1 MSGAVEEPPAGGL
14 IGFCGDGVRQVCRLD
29 GPVAGWLV
37 TGGEADLFAV
47 RRAGLSP
54 SRRHHVARLP
64 AGGLVPT
71 STALGAW
78 QLILV
83 PLPGTELRGLSRRHL
98 SLLERHVR
106 LDHAPAEGAALRAR
120 TAATE
125 LVAAVDLVL
134 VSIADAMR
142 RGQAPREASTL
153 HGREI
158 VSLAEGSALT
168 SVSGAWWLRSAGGQ
182 LRRNGGGPAEMSG
195 EQELLLIVGRDWVVA
210 ESPCAVESLGSWDLL
225 VTGQLRS
232 AVDQHVARL
241 LRMVE
246 TRIEE
251 ADAALLRT
259 VARRRDAD
267 AAVVAAAAR
276 RSIGVIGAGEAV
288 PVPAS
293 APDFDRYGRAVSV
306 IRVVTEGMGSPV
318 HEPTDRS
325 RTPLDDRVAVHA
337 VCRAS
342 SLFLREVQL
351 PAHWWRQDLGPL
363 VGWRVGDDAQPAVAV
378 PLLFHRGRYHHVDPD
393 TRAHGPV
400 DAGFAAGIA
409 AEATQVQAP
418 LPLAAR
424 MRHLLRAGLFGAAR
438 DVRGLLFAA
447 ACVAL
452 LGLGVPLATGEV
464 LGQLARQGK
473 VDGLLGFVG
482 LMLCAAVVAG
492 LVGVVQNLRLLR
504 LDGRLQSGAQLAIW
518 DRLMRLPARF
528 FTSRSSG
535 EIANSMLGIS
545 FVGEALSALLPQ
557 IVSAAATVV
566 VTLGM
571 LLLVEPV
578 LGLWGVGIVA
588 VTALVF
594 GTFAVLIVRQQ
605 RSALPAEHRAAAMT
619 NQLLGGIVKIKLAAA
634 EARAHARWSELAAVA
649 RAALQRVRQ
658 SQAGLVAFATVLPV
672 AGQLILFAVLMGP
685 LAGRVP
691 PADFFIL
698 NVGFA
703 MLLGALLVLVAAGVE
718 VIAAVPRLGN
728 LREILRAE
736 PEARPDR
743 VDPGELRGEIALH
756 RLTFAYQ
763 PDEPPVLV
771 DIDLHVR
778 PGEFVAIVGP
788 SGCGK
793 STLLRLLLGFERQQQ
808 GAVLYDGQDLS
819 ELDVHAVRRQCGV
832 VLQDGQLFAGSVRDN
847 ICGAGSFTLDQVWE
861 AARMAGLASD
871 LEALPMGMSTM
882 VPFGGGTLS
891 VGQRQRVLIARA
903 LAPRPRI
910 IFFDEATSALDNRT
924 QEMVTRSTAA
934 LAATRVI
941 IAHRLSTVRAAD
953 TIVVLEAGRIV
964 QRGSYDELM
973 DQPEGLFHRLARRQ
987 LLVESEGS
995 DAMPAGRQPDGQP
1008 ATG

>member
-1 MSGAVEEPPAGGL
+1 MSDPVQGIPADGL
-14 IGFCGDGVRQVCRLD
+14 IGFCGDAVRRACRLD

-47 RRAGLSP
+47 RRAGMSP
-54 SRRHHVARLP
+54 SRRHHVARIP

-71 STALGAW
+71 STAIGAW
-78 QLILV
+78 QLFLV
-83 PLPGTELRGLSRRHL
+83 PLPGTELRGLPRGQL
-98 SLLERHVR
+98 SLLERYVR
-106 LDHAPAEGAALRAR
+106 LGRPTEEGASRRAR
-120 TAATE
+120 DAARE
-125 LVAAVDLVL
+125 LVAAVDSVL
-134 VSIADAMR
+134 VGVADALR
-142 RGQAPREASTL
+142 RGQAPRTASTL
-153 HGREI
+153 RGREI

-168 SVSGAWWLRSAGGQ
+168 STGGAWWLRSAGGQ
-182 LRRNGGGPAEMSG
+182 LRRNDGGPAEMSG
-195 EQELLLIVGRDWVVA
+195 ERELLLMVGRDWVVA
-210 ESPCAVESLGSWDLL
+210 ESACVVESHSSADLL
-225 VTGQLRS
+225 AAGQLRS

-251 ADAALLRT
+251 ADAALLSA
-259 VARRRDAD
+259 VRRRRQVD
-267 AAVVAAAAR
+267 AAMLAAAAR
-276 RSIGVIGAGEAV
+276 RSIGVIGAGETVAV
-288 PVPAS
+288 PDTEPG
-293 APDFDRYGRAVSV
+293 FDRYGRAAAVV
-306 IRVVTEGMGSPV
+306 RVVTEGTGSPV
-318 HEPTDRS
+318 NEPPDRA
-325 RTPLDDRVAVHA
+325 RAPLDDRTAVHA
-337 VCRAS
+337 VARSS
-342 SLFLREVQL
+342 SLYLREVTL
-351 PAHWWRQDLGPL
+351 PDRWWRRDLGPL
-363 VGWRVGDDAQPAVAV
+363 VGWRVGDDPERAVAV
-378 PLLFHRGRYHHVDPD
+378 PLVFRRGCYHRVDPD
-393 TRAHGPV
+393 TRASAAV
-400 DAGFAAGIA
+400 DAATAATYA

-418 LPLAAR
+418 LPPAAR
-424 MRHLLRAGLFGAAR
+424 MRHLLRAGLVGAAR
-438 DVRGLLFAA
+438 DLRGLVLAG

-464 LGQLARQGK
+464 LGQLARRGEVQG
-473 VDGLLGFVG
+473 LFGFLA
-482 LMLCAAVVAG
+482 LMLAAAVVAG

-528 FTSRSSG
+528 FTGRSSG

-557 IVSAAATVV
+557 IVSAGATVV

-571 LLLVEPV
+571 LLVVEPV
-578 LGLWGVGIVA
+578 LGWWAAGIVA
-588 VTALVF
+588 GTALGF
-594 GTFAVLIVRQQ
+594 AGFAVLIVGQQ
-605 RSALPAEHRAAAMT
+605 RVALRAEHRAAALT
-619 NQLLGGIVKIKLAAA
+619 NQLLGGILKIKLAAA
-634 EARAHARWSELAAVA
+634 EARAHARWSEVAAVA

-672 AGQLILFAVLMGP
+672 AGQLVLFGVLMGP
-685 LAGRVP
+685 LAGQVT
-691 PADFFIL
+691 PADFFVL

-703 MLLGALLVLVAAGVE
+703 MLLGALLVLVSAGVE
-718 VIAAVPRLGN
+718 VIAAVPRLGS

-743 VDPGELRGEIALH
+743 IDPGELSGEIALH

-847 ICGAGSFTLDQVWE
+847 ICGAGSFPLDQVWE
-861 AARMAGLASD
+861 AARMAGLADD

-924 QEMVTRSTAA
+924 QEVVTRSTAA

-953 TIVVLEAGRIV
+953 TIVVLDGGRIV

-973 DQPEGLFHRLARRQ
+973 AQPDGLFHRLARRQ
-987 LLVESEGS
+987 LLADPERS
-995 DAMPAGRQPDGQP
+995 DAVRQPDGQP

>member
-1 MSGAVEEPPAGGL
+1 MSGAVQDFPAGGL
-14 IGFCGDGVRQVCRLD
+14 LGFCADGVRQVCRLD

-47 RRAGLSP
+47 RRAGMSP

-71 STALGAW
+71 STAIGAW

-83 PLPGTELRGLSRRHL
+83 PLPDTELRGLSRRHL

-106 LDHAPAEGAALRAR
+106 LGRQPDEGAALRAR

-134 VSIADAMR
+134 VTVADALR

-153 HGREI
+153 SGREI
-158 VSLAEGSALT
+158 ISLAQGSALT
-168 SVSGAWWLRSAGGQ
+168 STGGAWWLRSAGGQ
-182 LRRNGGGPAEMSG
+182 LRRNDGGPAEMSG
-195 EQELLLIVGRDWVVA
+195 ERELLLVAERDWVVA
-210 ESPCAVESLGSWDLL
+210 ESPCAVESHGSWDLL
-225 VTGQLRS
+225 VNGQLRS

-251 ADAALLRT
+251 ADAAL
-259 VARRRDAD
+259 VSAVRRRRQTD
-267 AAVVAAAAR
+267 AAVLAAAAR
-276 RSIGVIGAGEAV
+276 RSIGVIGAGGAV
-288 PVPAS
+288 PVPETEAG
-293 APDFDRYGRAVSV
+293 FDRYGRAASV
-306 IRVVTEGMGSPV
+306 LRVVTERMGSPIN
-318 HEPTDRS
+318 EPADRS
-325 RTPLDDRVAVHA
+325 RAPLDDRAAVHA
-337 VCRAS
+337 VTRAS
-342 SLFLREVQL
+342 SLFLREVRL
-351 PAHWWRQDLGPL
+351 PERWWRRDLGPL
-363 VGWRVGDDAQPAVAV
+363 VGWRAGADPEHAVAV
-378 PLLFHRGRYHHVDPD
+378 PLVFRRGRYHHVDPD
-393 TRAHGPV
+393 TRVYGPI
-400 DAGFAAGIA
+400 DATVAATFAV
-409 AEATQVQAP
+409 EATEVQAP
-418 LPLAAR
+418 LPPTAR
-424 MRHLLRAGLFGAAR
+424 MRHLLRAGLVGASR

-447 ACVAL
+447 ICVAL

-464 LGQLARQGK
+464 LGQLARQGE
-473 VDGLLGFVG
+473 VNGLLGFVA
-482 LMLCAAVVAG
+482 LMLSAAVVAG

-528 FTSRSSG
+528 FTGRSSG

-557 IVSAAATVV
+557 LVSAVATVA

-571 LLLVEPV
+571 LLVVEPV
-578 LGLWGVGIVA
+578 LGLWGAGIVA
-588 VTALVF
+588 VTMLTF
-594 GTFAVLIVRQQ
+594 GAFAVLIVGQQ
-605 RSALPAEHRAAAMT
+605 RAALPAEHRAAAMT

-634 EARAHARWSELAAVA
+634 ETRAHARWSEVAATA
-649 RAALQRVRQ
+649 RASLQRVRQ
-658 SQAGLVAFATVLPV
+658 SQAGLVAFGTVLPI
-672 AGQLILFAVLMGP
+672 AGQLVLFAVLMGP
-685 LAGRVP
+685 LAGRVA

-703 MLLGALLVLVAAGVE
+703 MLLGALLVLVSAGVE
-718 VIAAVPRLGN
+718 VIAAVPRLGS

-743 VDPGELRGEIALH
+743 VDPGELRGEVALH

-847 ICGAGSFTLDQVWE
+847 ICGAGSFGLDQVWE
-861 AARMAGLASD
+861 AARMAGLADD

-903 LAPRPRI
+903 LAPLPRI
-910 IFFDEATSALDNRT
+910 IYLDEATSALDNRT
-924 QEMVTRSTAA
+924 QEVVSRSTAA
-934 LAATRVI
+934 LAATRVV
-941 IAHRLSTVRAAD
+941 IAHRLSTVRTAD
-953 TIVVLEAGRIV
+953 TIVVLDAGRIV
-964 QRGSYDELM
+964 QRGTFDELM
-973 DQPEGLFHRLARRQ
+973 GDSDGLFHRLARRQ
-987 LLVESEGS
+987 LLTEPERP
-995 DAMPAGRQPDGQP
+995 DAVVPSRHADGQP
-1008 ATG
+1008 ATS